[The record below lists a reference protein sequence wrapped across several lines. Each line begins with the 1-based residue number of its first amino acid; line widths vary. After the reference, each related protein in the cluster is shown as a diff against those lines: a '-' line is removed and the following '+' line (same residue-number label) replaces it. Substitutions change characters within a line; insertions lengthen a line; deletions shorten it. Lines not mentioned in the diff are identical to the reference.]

1 MMMHAF
7 VSLFVL
13 TLTSL
18 AHAAPELAEQEAAK
32 AYDKAR
38 SCYNNLMLD
47 EPKQKQRG
55 NWEKCMS
62 QFAVIARDYDE
73 TAKAPDAL
81 FTLAKMYRLLGQQ
94 SHSKEDAKESYAKF
108 DDFTDRYKKSRY
120 YDDALYEMACIKL
133 YTFGDDGKAKRLLT
147 QIIRWDPDGDR
158 VNDAKTLLAKI
169 KSGKVKAG
177 EPEPMKPQGAL
188 LQSKVKPLD
197 APVQSTAAAIPATS
211 AASVPAA
218 ATTPTEKKSP
228 QH

>member
-1 MMMHAF
+1 MMKRAF
-7 VSLFVL
+7 FLLIFFAIPVI
-13 TLTSL
+13 TY
-18 AHAAPELAEQEAAK
+18 AAPELAEQEAAK

-47 EPKQKQRG
+47 EPKQKLRG

-62 QFAVIARDYDE
+62 QFAAIARDYDE

-81 FTLAKMYRLLGQQ
+81 FTLAKMYRLLGQE

-108 DDFTDRYKKSRY
+108 DEFTDRYKKSRY

-158 VNDAKTLLAKI
+158 VNDAKSLLAKI
-169 KSGKVKAG
+169 KSGKVKVG

-188 LQSKVKPLD
+188 LQPKTKPLE
-197 APVQSTAAAIPATS
+197 
-211 AASVPAA
+211 
-218 ATTPTEKKSP
+218 ATTVVTPPPAEKKSP
-228 QH
+228 NL